1 MVDIVIC
8 DDEPILRNGLKSWV
22 EKSGLPLEVSG
33 AAGNGIQAL
42 ELIVKQQPFIALMD
56 INMPGMAGL
65 DVVEEV
71 QDRNIGT
78 RFIIISGHD
87 EFQYARRAC
96 HLNVVD
102 YLLKPIDRKEL
113 LEILQKVL
121 EQIHREQLTQKVF
134 VEKDETTK
142 QKILGYI
149 QGHFTEQG
157 FSLGE
162 LAGEFHLS
170 QSYVT
175 RIVKQET
182 GSSFSELV
190 TKMRIDRA
198 VSLLVQSP
206 EMKLVEVAEKTGFAS
221 QHYFSRVFKE
231 KVGFSPADY
240 RQYIRKGPKGQNKEV
255 ENSETI
261 TLEAGTGLQP

>member
-33 AAGNGIQAL
+33 AAANGIQAL
-42 ELIVKQQPFIALMD
+42 ELIVKQRPFIALMD

-71 QDRNIGT
+71 QNREIKT

-102 YLLKPIDRKEL
+102 YLLKPIDRNEL
-113 LEILQKVL
+113 LVILQKVL
-121 EQIHREQLTQKVF
+121 KQIRREQLTQKVF
-134 VEKDETTK
+134 VEKEETTE
-142 QKILGYI
+142 QKILRYI
-149 QGHFTEQG
+149 QEHFTEQS
-157 FSLGE
+157 FSLRE
-162 LAGEFHLS
+162 LAETFHLS
-170 QSYVT
+170 QSYIT
-175 RIVKQET
+175 RIIKQET
-182 GSSFSELV
+182 GSSFSELL

-198 VSLLVQSP
+198 VCLLIKNP
-206 EMKLVEVAEKTGFAS
+206 EMKLVEIAEKTGFAS

-231 KVGFSPADY
+231 KIGFSPADY
-240 RQYIRKGPKGQNKEV
+240 RQYIRKSPEGKPE
-255 ENSETI
+255 
-261 TLEAGTGLQP
+261 

>member
-33 AAGNGIQAL
+33 AAANGIQAL
-42 ELIVKQQPFIALMD
+42 ELIVKQRPFIALMD

-71 QDRNIGT
+71 QNREIKT

-102 YLLKPIDRKEL
+102 YLLKPIDRNEL
-113 LEILQKVL
+113 LVILQKVL
-121 EQIHREQLTQKVF
+121 EQIRREQLTQKVF
-134 VEKDETTK
+134 VEKEETTE
-142 QKILGYI
+142 QKILRYI
-149 QGHFTEQG
+149 KEHFTEQS

-162 LAGEFHLS
+162 LAETFHLS
-170 QSYVT
+170 QSYIT
-175 RIVKQET
+175 RIIKQET
-182 GSSFSELV
+182 GSSFSELL

-198 VSLLVQSP
+198 VCLLIKNP
-206 EMKLVEVAEKTGFAS
+206 EMKLVEIAEKTGFAS

-231 KVGFSPADY
+231 KIGFSPADY
-240 RQYIRKGPKGQNKEV
+240 RQYIRKSPEGKPE
-255 ENSETI
+255 
-261 TLEAGTGLQP
+261 

>member
-8 DDEPILRNGLKSWV
+8 DDEVILRNGLKSWV
-22 EKSGLPLEVSG
+22 EKSGLPLRVSNT
-33 AAGNGIQAL
+33 AGNGIQAL
-42 ELIVKQQPFIALMD
+42 ELISEEKPFIALMD

-65 DVVEEV
+65 DVIEEV
-71 QDRNIGT
+71 QKRGIKT

-102 YLLKPIDRKEL
+102 YLLKPIDRGELVEL
-113 LEILQKVL
+113 LKKVL
-121 EQIHREQLTQKVF
+121 EQIRKEQLTQKVF
-134 VEKDETTK
+134 VEKEDTTEE
-142 QKILGYI
+142 KILSYI
-149 QGHFTEQG
+149 QEHFTRQQ

-162 LAGEFHLS
+162 LADKFHLS

-175 RIVKQET
+175 RIIKQET
-182 GSSFSELV
+182 GSSFSELL
-190 TKMRIDRA
+190 TRMRIDRA

-206 EMKLVEVAEKTGFAS
+206 DMKLVEIAERTGFAS

-231 KVGFSPADY
+231 KTGFSPADY
-240 RQYIRKGPKGQNKEV
+240 RQYIRK
-255 ENSETI
+255 NS
-261 TLEAGTGLQP
+261 

>member
-8 DDEPILRNGLKSWV
+8 DDEVILRNGLKSWV
-22 EKSGLPLEVSG
+22 ERSGLPLRVSG
-33 AAGNGIQAL
+33 TAGNGLQAL
-42 ELIVKQQPFIALMD
+42 ELIARQKPFIALMD

-65 DVVEEV
+65 DVIEEV
-71 QDRNIGT
+71 QKRGIGT

-102 YLLKPIDRKEL
+102 YLLKPIDREELMEL
-113 LEILQKVL
+113 LKKVL
-121 EQIHREQLTQKVF
+121 EQIRKEQLTQKVF
-134 VEKDETTK
+134 VEKEDTTK
-142 QKILGYI
+142 EKILGYI
-149 QGHFTEQG
+149 QENFTKQQ

-162 LAGEFHLS
+162 LADAFHLS

-175 RIVKQET
+175 RLIKQET
-182 GSSFSELV
+182 GSSFSELL
-190 TKMRIDRA
+190 TRMRIDRA

-206 EMKLVEVAEKTGFAS
+206 DMKLVEIAERTGFAS

-240 RQYIRKGPKGQNKEV
+240 RQYIRKSAQKE
-255 ENSETI
+255 ED
-261 TLEAGTGLQP
+261 P

>member
-33 AAGNGIQAL
+33 AAANGIQAL

-65 DVVEEV
+65 DVVEEA
-71 QDRNIGT
+71 QNREIKT

-102 YLLKPIDRKEL
+102 YLLKPIDRNEL
-113 LEILQKVL
+113 LAILQKVL
-121 EQIHREQLTQKVF
+121 EQIRREQLTQKVF
-134 VEKDETTK
+134 VEKEETTE
-142 QKILGYI
+142 QRILGYM
-149 QGHFTEQG
+149 QVHFTEQS

-162 LAGEFHLS
+162 LAETFHLS

-182 GSSFSELV
+182 GSSFSELL

-198 VSLLVQSP
+198 VSLLMKNP
-206 EMKLVEVAEKTGFAS
+206 EMKLVEIAEKTGFAS

-231 KVGFSPADY
+231 KIGFSPADY
-240 RQYIRKGPKGQNKEV
+240 RQYIRK
-255 ENSETI
+255 S
-261 TLEAGTGLQP
+261 LEGKPEQGKNNFTAEAAP

>member
-8 DDEPILRNGLKSWV
+8 DDEPVLRNGLKAWV
-22 EKSGLPLEVSG
+22 EKSGLSLEVSG
-33 AAGNGIQAL
+33 VAGNGIQAL

-56 INMPGMAGL
+56 INMPGMDGL

-71 QDRNIGT
+71 QKKKIGT
-78 RFIIISGHD
+78 RFIMISGHD

-113 LEILQKVL
+113 VEILEKVL
-121 EQIHREQLTQKVF
+121 EQIRREQLTQKVF
-134 VEKDETTK
+134 VEKDETTE
-142 QKILGYI
+142 QKILKYI
-149 QGHFTEQG
+149 QEHFTEQS

-162 LAGEFHLS
+162 LAEKFHLS
-170 QSYVT
+170 QSYIT
-175 RIVKQET
+175 RMIKQET
-182 GSSFSELV
+182 GSSFSELL

-198 VSLLVQSP
+198 VSLLVGSP
-206 EMKLVEVAEKTGFAS
+206 KMKLVEIAEKTGFAS

-231 KVGFSPADY
+231 KIGFSPADY
-240 RQYIRKGPKGQNKEV
+240 RQYIRTLAKE
-255 ENSETI
+255 TPLDKKI
-261 TLEAGTGLQP
+261 ID

>member
-8 DDEPILRNGLKSWV
+8 DDEVILRNGLKSWA
-22 EKSGLPLEVSG
+22 EKSGLPLKVSG
-33 AAGNGIQAL
+33 TAGNGIQAL
-42 ELIVKQQPFIALMD
+42 ELIAAQKPFIALMD

-65 DVVEEV
+65 DVIEEV
-71 QDRNIGT
+71 QKRGVDT

-102 YLLKPIDRKEL
+102 YLLKPIDKRELVEL
-113 LEILQKVL
+113 LKKVL
-121 EQIHREQLTQKVF
+121 EQIRKEQLTQKVF
-134 VEKDETTK
+134 VGKEETTEE
-142 QKILGYI
+142 KILGYI
-149 QGHFTEQG
+149 QARFTEQQ

-162 LAGEFHLS
+162 LAEAFHLS

-175 RIVKQET
+175 RIIKQET
-182 GSSFSELV
+182 GSSFSELL
-190 TKMRIDRA
+190 TRMRIDRA
-198 VSLLVQSP
+198 VSFLVQNP
-206 EMKLVEVAEKTGFAS
+206 DMKLVEIAERTGFAS

-240 RQYIRKGPKGQNKEV
+240 RQYIRKSSRTEQD
-255 ENSETI
+255 I
-261 TLEAGTGLQP
+261 RR

>member
-8 DDEPILRNGLKSWV
+8 DDEVILRNGLKSWV
-22 EKSGLPLEVSG
+22 ERSGLPLHVSG
-33 AAGNGIQAL
+33 TAGNGLQAL
-42 ELIVKQQPFIALMD
+42 ELIAQQKPFIDLMD
-56 INMPGMAGL
+56 INMPGMPGL
-65 DVVEEV
+65 DVIEEV
-71 QDRNIGT
+71 QKRGIGT

-102 YLLKPIDRKEL
+102 YLLKPIDRGELMEL
-113 LEILQKVL
+113 LKKVL
-121 EQIHREQLTQKVF
+121 EQIRKEQLTQKVF
-134 VEKDETTK
+134 VEKEDTTK
-142 QKILGYI
+142 EKILGYI
-149 QGHFTEQG
+149 QENFTKQQ

-162 LAGEFHLS
+162 LADAFHLS

-175 RIVKQET
+175 RLIKQET
-182 GSSFSELV
+182 GSSFSELL
-190 TKMRIDRA
+190 TRMRIDRA

-206 EMKLVEVAEKTGFAS
+206 DMKLVEIAERTGFAS

-240 RQYIRKGPKGQNKEV
+240 RQYIRKSAQKE
-255 ENSETI
+255 ED
-261 TLEAGTGLQP
+261 P